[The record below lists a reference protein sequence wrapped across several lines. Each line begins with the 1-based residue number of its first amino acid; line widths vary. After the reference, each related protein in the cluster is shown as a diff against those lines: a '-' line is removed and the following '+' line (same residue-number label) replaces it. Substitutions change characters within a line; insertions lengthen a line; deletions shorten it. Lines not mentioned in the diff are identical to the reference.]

1 MAPTV
6 HDAAQ
11 RELLAWSPPAA
22 VERFAPERVR
32 AATLAGKVK
41 RGVAEALRHST
52 EAGRDREAIAA
63 AMADYLGEE
72 VAKSSLDAWSSEA
85 RESQVP
91 SLVRFV
97 ALLKA
102 TQDPRLLQVLA
113 QECGWVV
120 VDRKWL
126 PLIELASL
134 REHEDEVRRRRRAL
148 QAEGRNSGALA

>member
-1 MAPTV
+1 
-6 HDAAQ
+6 
-11 RELLAWSPPAA
+11 
-22 VERFAPERVR
+22 
-32 AATLAGKVK
+32 
-41 RGVAEALRHST
+41 
-52 EAGRDREAIAA
+52 
-63 AMADYLGEE
+63 

-148 QAEGRNSGALA
+148 QAEGRSSGALA